1 MSKPIVLMPEKW
13 ETLKEHLL
21 TQYPRSYIIL
31 SWKCKEKLG
40 FTVREHSE
48 WVSSKDLPDCRKV
61 LGRYVNTIRLDF
73 YNDSVQ
79 TMFRLRYSDY
89 LQSTPS
95 NVVYTLDW

>member
-21 TQYPRSYIIL
+21 TQHPKSNILL

-40 FTVREHSE
+40 FTVRNHVQWETLHLATGI
-48 WVSSKDLPDCRKV
+48 KKNQL
-61 LGRYVNTIRLDF
+61 VNIICLDF

-79 TMFRLRYSDY
+79 TMFRLRYSEY
-89 LQSTPS
+89 LQSSHHNANT
-95 NVVYTLDW
+95 